1 VRRHASRLHR
11 SYLALASLLLASG
24 VGATA
29 QALTGSRPSLEPI
42 PMRRAV
48 KAAGDVASMSAPALP
63 KGADRIPPIT
73 FEMVVSAGGAR
84 SAKQMVTRTVD
95 RLHLATRERE
105 WLFERNIQDQRRV
118 YGFLIDH
125 TSRTIV
131 TYDESELRLLM
142 GVRGWSDVLLLGFDA
157 GALSQYTPTHMS
169 RSIGGIRYTR
179 YVAKTADVTPREI
192 WWSEQHLLVHDFT
205 FANQQG
211 VARLSTGGARASID
225 RRVLDPPP
233 VRFPAYAV
241 TNVSDWLER
250 H

>member
-1 VRRHASRLHR
+1 VRRHSSRLLC
-11 SYLALASLLLASG
+11 SSLALASLVLASG

-29 QALTGSRPSLEPI
+29 QALSGSRPSLEPI

-48 KAAGDVASMSAPALP
+48 NAAGDAASMSAPALP

-73 FEMVVSAGGAR
+73 FEMVVSAGGAQ
-84 SAKQMVTRTVD
+84 SAKQKVTRTVD
-95 RLHLATRERE
+95 HLHLATRERE

-118 YGFLIDH
+118 YGFLTDH
-125 TSRTIV
+125 PSRTIV

-157 GALSQYTPTHMS
+157 GMLIQYTPSRTS

-179 YVAKTADVTPREI
+179 YVAKTDVTPREI
-192 WWSEQHLLVHDFT
+192 WWSELHLLVHDFT
-205 FANQQG
+205 FVNQQG
-211 VARLSTGGARASID
+211 AARLSTGGAHAGID
-225 RRVLDPPP
+225 RTLLEPPAI
-233 VRFPAYAV
+233 RFPGYAV